1 MDTKLINIGLGNVV
15 NAGKAVAIV
24 APGSAP
30 AKRLVQDARAV
41 SGSSLIDATAGRRC
55 RSVIVMDSGQI
66 VLSSLLP
73 ETIARRVNGNM
84 DDSGRDDEDEA

>member
-1 MDTKLINIGLGNVV
+1 MDTKLISIGLGNVA
-15 NAGKAVAIV
+15 NAGKIVAIV

-30 AKRLVQDARAV
+30 AKRLVQDARD
-41 SGSSLIDATAGRRC
+41 SQGSSLIDATAGRRC

-73 ETIARRVNGNM
+73 ETIARRVNGSM
-84 DDSGRDDEDEA
+84 DDFGKDDEDEA